1 MHNPEWP
8 VRLFNRSVL
17 KQRKFREITS
27 YLGNTHGLSC
37 LDIGADNGV
46 ISYLLRQQGGKWQS
60 ADLDEQTV
68 NAIRSLVEQDVYQ
81 IDGRHTPF
89 RENTFDRIVIIDLLE
104 HIHTDREFI
113 DEMYRI
119 MKPEGELII
128 NVPHTKRSLLRLCRL
143 AIGQTDEKHGHV
155 RPGYTVEEIRALL
168 GQRFTITAVH
178 TYSRF
183 FSECIDTLIT
193 AAVDW
198 LKRENKT
205 SPKGR
210 MVTGDDVGQYQK
222 MFKMYSTIY
231 PIMRLF
237 SQLDSLL
244 FWCSGYMMIVKSAIH
259 KETSSTAVSVMMDRE
274 SMYI

>member
-1 MHNPEWP
+1 
-8 VRLFNRSVL
+8 VL

-27 YLGNTHGLSC
+27 YLGNTHGLTC

-46 ISYLLRQQGGKWQS
+46 ISYLLRQQGGKWHS

-68 NAIRSLVEQDVYQ
+68 RVIRSLVEHEVYQ

-89 RENTFDRIVIIDLLE
+89 RENTFDRIVIIDFLE
-104 HIHTDREFI
+104 HIHTDTEFI

-119 MKPEGELII
+119 MKPGGDLII

-143 AIGQTDEKHGHV
+143 TLGQTDEKHGHV
-155 RPGYTVEEIRALL
+155 RPGYTAGELRSLL

-178 TYSRF
+178 TYSKF

-198 LKRENKT
+198 LKREHKT
-205 SPKGR
+205 SAKGR
-210 MVTGDDVGQYQK
+210 MVTEGDMRQYRK
-222 MFKMYSTIY
+222 MFKMYSAIY
-231 PIMRLF
+231 PIVWLF
-237 SQLDSLL
+237 SQLDYLL
-244 FWCSGYMMIVKSAIH
+244 FWRSGYMMIVKATIL
-259 KETSSTAVSVMMDRE
+259 KENRSTAVSTIMDRE
-274 SMYI
+274 SMHA